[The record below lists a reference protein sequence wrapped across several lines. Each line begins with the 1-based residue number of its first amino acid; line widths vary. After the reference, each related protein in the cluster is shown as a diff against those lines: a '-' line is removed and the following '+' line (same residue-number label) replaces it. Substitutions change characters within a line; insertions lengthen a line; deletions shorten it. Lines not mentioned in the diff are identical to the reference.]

1 MPGSPPELPLQTT
14 LLGIAIAL
22 IIALV
27 AALVGPLFIDW
38 SNYRPVIEAEAG
50 RLVGAT
56 VHVAGP
62 IDGRLLPSPRL
73 TLHDV
78 TVGQG
83 TNAIRA
89 GELNVQFALTPLM
102 RGQWQAEDLRLSNP
116 DITVGV
122 DASGHLQLPKF
133 SFGFAADALTVERLE
148 VEGGKLT
155 VKDAGGA
162 TTLTLDHVFFNGG
175 ARSLLGP
182 FNGSGSLV
190 AAGDHYSVDLATGR
204 YGTDGMK
211 LRIGLQPAEH
221 PFSIASDGNLTFAD
235 GKPKFDGSFSLS
247 PPSGMKSASPWHV
260 GGKLT
265 AGANSALLQNL
276 QVVYGADTEA
286 VKLTGSVR
294 VDFGQ
299 APSLTAELNA
309 TRLDLDHMLAGS
321 DGSHPTPAEALRK
334 LAQGS
339 GAAAFASPLP
349 MDVGLS
355 VDEVVLGG
363 RSLRNVGGDF
373 NSIDGGWNLRKLEF
387 RAPGFSQVALSGKL
401 AIRDD
406 GTSFTGPAVID
417 ATDPKLLFA
426 WWQGRDA
433 NPAGDLKP
441 LHLRGD
447 VTFGTDK
454 VAIEGMQARFDDKQ
468 VTGGLAYTY
477 AAGQAPSKLDARLKA
492 EDIDLDTVIALGKAM
507 AAGSPVEGPQEI
519 ALKADLKH
527 ATLSGFSA
535 RDAEAA
541 LTYGRDGL
549 RIENLSV
556 ADLGGAKFSAQGRIR
571 FDKAGQKGSLTADL
585 DAPDMNPVLAV
596 LSRLAPQ
603 TADALKPAAAVMSPA
618 KLHASFTVADGA
630 PPSQGRLSL
639 AGTLG
644 TTKFVVDGAGKV
656 DLHSGTL
663 GDVRVDGRLDADNG
677 SSLVSMLHL
686 DRVFSIASGP
696 GHLTFAATG
705 PARGTMHVEAAI
717 GARNLDA
724 RVKGTADIGKRS
736 ADLQVAVPHASA
748 AFARAETLPVS
759 YASRAV
765 LAGDD
770 LSLRRIRAAVGGAKL
785 DGNINFRFGNINKIS
800 GSIEADMVNA
810 PPAIAA
816 WIGLPAAPPK
826 ADRWTWSSEPFA
838 PGVIG
843 VVQGDVAVKAH
854 RVELAPRL
862 AAREVSAKL
871 HFGAQEARIDD
882 IAGTLAGGALKG
894 RLSFTRGGDGLQ
906 TAMALSLTNGDATAL
921 FGSGARPPLG
931 GTLGVKLEM
940 AGGGLSPAALV
951 GSLQGGGAVTLDN
964 AQIAGL
970 DPRAFDV
977 VTRAVDQGV
986 PIETARVSNIVGK
999 ALESGDLAVK
1009 HTKADLVVSA
1019 GQVRLNT
1026 TKAAAGDAADLTM
1039 SGALDL
1045 TNGLVDGHLVLSGA
1059 DIAGGARPDIYMAL
1073 NGPVSAPVRSVDV
1086 SALTGWLTLRAVD
1099 NEAKKLK
1106 AAEQAA
1112 AKARAAEKEAEAKVR
1127 AAAEA
1132 AKKEAAAKEKAS
1144 MFAPM
1149 SPPPVLLP
1157 SVTAPPLP
1165 PPVSVEALPRPHA
1178 PAMR

>member
-1 MPGSPPELPLQTT
+1 LQTT

-83 TNAIRA
+83 ANAIRA

-122 DASGHLQLPKF
+122 NATGHLQLPKF
-133 SFGFAADALTVERLE
+133 AFGFAADSLTVERLE

-162 TTLTLDHVFFNGG
+162 TTLTLDHIFFNGG

-190 AAGDHYSVDLATGR
+190 AGGDHYSVDLATGR

-211 LRIGLQPAEH
+211 LRVGLQPAEH
-221 PFSIASDGNLTFAD
+221 PVSIDSDGVLTFND
-235 GKPKFDGSFSLS
+235 GKPKFDGNLSLG
-247 PPSGMKSASPWHV
+247 PPPGMKSASPWHV
-260 GGKLT
+260 GGKLV

-299 APSLTAELNA
+299 APSLTAELN
-309 TRLDLDHMLAGS
+309 TPRLDLDHMLAGKY
-321 DGSHPTPAEALRK
+321 GSHPTPAEALRK
-334 LAQGS
+334 LTQGS
-339 GAAAFASPLP
+339 GAAAFVSPLP
-349 MDVGLS
+349 MDIGLS
-355 VDEVVLGG
+355 ADEVVLGG
-363 RSLRNVGGDF
+363 QSLRNVGGDF
-373 NSIDGGWNLRKLEF
+373 NSIDGGWNLQKLEF

-401 AIRDD
+401 AIKDD

-426 WWQGRDA
+426 WWQGREA
-433 NPAGDLKP
+433 GAAGDLKP

-454 VAIEGMQARFDDKQ
+454 VAIQGMQARFDDKQ
-468 VTGGLAYTY
+468 VTGGLTYTY
-477 AAGQAPSKLDARLKA
+477 AAGQAPSKLDAQLKA
-492 EDIDLDTVIALGKAM
+492 DDIDLDTAIALGKAM
-507 AAGSPVEGPQEI
+507 AAGSHAKGPQEI

-571 FDKAGQKGSLTADL
+571 FDKAGQKGSLAADL
-585 DAPDMNPVLAV
+585 DAPDMRPVLAV

-618 KLHASFTVADGA
+618 KLHATFTVADGA
-630 PPSQGRLSL
+630 PPSEGRLSL

-644 TTKFVVDGAGKV
+644 TTRFALDGAGKV
-656 DLHSGTL
+656 DLHGGTL

-677 SSLVSMLHL
+677 PALVSMLRL

-696 GHLTFAATG
+696 GHLTFTASG
-705 PARGTMHVEAAI
+705 PARGAMQVEAAL
-717 GARNLDA
+717 GAGNLDA
-724 RVKGTADIGKRS
+724 SVKGTADIGKRS

-748 AFARAETLPVS
+748 ASATGEAVPVG

-765 LAGDD
+765 LAGNE
-770 LSLRRIRAAVGGAKL
+770 LGLRRIRATIGGAKL
-785 DGNINFRFGNINKIS
+785 DGNLDLKFGDIDRVS
-800 GSIEADMVNA
+800 GAIEADMVNA
-810 PPAIAA
+810 PPAVAA
-816 WIGLPAAPPK
+816 AIGLPAASPK

-838 PGVIG
+838 PGLIG
-843 VVQGDVAVKAH
+843 IVQGDVAVKAH
-854 RVELAPRL
+854 RLELTPQL
-862 AAREVSAKL
+862 AAREVAAKL
-871 HFGAQEARIDD
+871 HFGAQEARLDD
-882 IAGTLAGGALKG
+882 VAGTLAGGALKG
-894 RLSFTRGGDGLQ
+894 RLSFTRGDDGLQ
-906 TAMALSLTNGDATAL
+906 SAMALSVTGGDATAL
-921 FGSGARPPLG
+921 FASGARPPLG
-931 GTLGVKLEM
+931 GTIGIKLEM

-951 GSLQGGGAVTLDN
+951 GSLRGGGAVTLDN

-977 VTRAVDQGV
+977 ITHAVDQGV
-986 PIETARVSNIVGK
+986 PIETARVSTIVGR
-999 ALESGDLAVK
+999 ALESGELAVK

-1026 TKAAAGDAADLTM
+1026 TKAAAGDSADLTM

-1059 DIAGGARPDIYMAL
+1059 DTAGGARPDIYMAL
-1073 NGPVSAPVRSVDV
+1073 KGPVSAPVRSVDV

-1099 NEAKKLK
+1099 NEAEKLK

-1132 AKKEAAAKEKAS
+1132 AKKEAAAGPKAP

-1149 SPPPVLLP
+1149 SPPPVLLMP
-1157 SVTAPPLP
+1157 SLTAPPLP
-1165 PPVSVEALPRPHA
+1165 PPVSVQALPQPHA
-1178 PAMR
+1178 PAVR

>member
-1 MPGSPPELPLQTT
+1 MQTT

-50 RLVGAT
+50 RLVGAP
-56 VHVAGP
+56 VHVTGP

-83 TNAIRA
+83 SNAIRA

-102 RGQWQAEDLRLSNP
+102 RGDWQAEDLRLSNP
-116 DITVGV
+116 EITVGV
-122 DASGHLQLPKF
+122 DAGGHLRLPKF
-133 SFGFAADALTVERLE
+133 AFGFAADALTVERLE
-148 VEGGKLT
+148 VEGGKLI

-162 TTLTLDHVFFNGG
+162 TTLTLDHLFFNGR

-190 AAGDHYSVDLATGR
+190 AGGDHYALDLASGR
-204 YGTDGMK
+204 YGPDGMK

-221 PFSIASDGNLTFAD
+221 PFSIATDGTLTFTD
-235 GKPKFDGSFSLS
+235 GKPKFDGSLSLG
-247 PPSGMKSASPWHV
+247 PPPGMKSASPWHV
-260 GGKLT
+260 SGKLA

-286 VKLTGSVR
+286 LKLTGSVR
-294 VDFGQ
+294 VDFGR
-299 APSLTAELNA
+299 APSLTAELN
-309 TRLDLDHMLAGS
+309 TPRVDLDHMLAGT
-321 DGSHPTPAEALRK
+321 DGQHVTPAEALRK

-349 MDVGLS
+349 MDIGLS

-373 NSIDGGWNLRKLEF
+373 NSVDGGWNLQKLEF
-387 RAPGFSQVALSGKL
+387 QAPGFSQVALSGKL
-401 AIRDD
+401 AIKDS
-406 GTSFTGPAVID
+406 GASFTGPAVVD
-417 ATDPKLLFA
+417 ATDPKVLFA
-426 WWQGRDA
+426 WWQGREADH
-433 NPAGDLKP
+433 AGDLKP

-454 VAIEGMQARFDDKQ
+454 VAIEALQARFDDKQ
-468 VTGGLAYTY
+468 VTGGLVYTY
-477 AAGQAPSKLDARLKA
+477 AAGQAPSKFDARLKA
-492 EDIDLDTVIALGKAM
+492 DDIDLDTAIALGKAM
-507 AAGSPVEGPQEI
+507 AAGSHAEGPQEI

-535 RDAEAA
+535 RDAEAS
-541 LTYGRDGL
+541 LTWGRDGL

-556 ADLGGAKFSAQGRIR
+556 ADLGGAKFSAHGRIR

-585 DAPDMNPVLAV
+585 DAPDMKPVLVV

-630 PPSQGRLSL
+630 PPSTGQVSL

-644 TTKFVVDGAGKV
+644 AAKFAVDGSGKV
-656 DLHSGTL
+656 DLSSGTL
-663 GDVRVDGRLDADNG
+663 GDVRVGGRLDADNG
-677 SSLVSMLHL
+677 AALVSMLRL
-686 DRVFSIASGP
+686 DRVFSAASGP
-696 GHLTFAATG
+696 GHLTFSASG
-705 PARGTMHVEAAI
+705 PARGTMHVEAAV
-717 GARNLDA
+717 GAGDLA
-724 RVKGTADIGKRS
+724 ASVKGTADIVKRS

-748 AFARAETLPVS
+748 AFAANGTVPVS

-765 LAGDD
+765 FAGND
-770 LSLRRIRAAVGGAKL
+770 LSLSRIRAAVGGATFGGKL
-785 DGNINFRFGNINKIS
+785 DFKFGDIAHVS
-800 GSIEADMVNA
+800 GAIEADTVNA
-810 PPAIAA
+810 PAVIAA
-816 WIGLPAAPPK
+816 AVGLPAAPSK

-838 PGVIG
+838 AGVIG
-843 VVQGDVAVKAH
+843 SVQGDVAVKVR
-854 RVELAPRL
+854 RVELSPRL
-862 AAREVSAKL
+862 VAREAAAKL
-871 HFGAQEARIDD
+871 HFGAREARIDD
-882 IAGTLAGGALKG
+882 IAGTLASGAFKG
-894 RLSFTRGGDGLQ
+894 RLAFARGDDGLQ
-906 TAMALSLTNGDATAL
+906 TTMALSLTGGDATAL
-921 FGSGARPPLG
+921 FSSGARPPLG
-931 GTLGVKLEM
+931 GALGLTLEM
-940 AGGGLSPAALV
+940 TGSGLSPAALV
-951 GSLQGGGAVTLDN
+951 GSLQGSGAVTLDN
-964 AQIAGL
+964 GEIAGL

-977 VTRAVDQGV
+977 VTHAVDQGV
-986 PIETARVSNIVGK
+986 PIQASRVSDIVGK
-999 ALESGDLAVK
+999 ALDSGALAVK
-1009 HTKADLVVSA
+1009 HAKADLAVSA

-1026 TKAAAGDAADLTM
+1026 TKTSGDAADLTM

-1045 TNGLVDGHLVLSGA
+1045 TNGLIDGHVVLSGA

-1073 NGPVSAPVRSVDV
+1073 KGPVSAPERSVDV

-1106 AAEQAA
+1106 AAEDAA
-1112 AKARAAEKEAEAKVR
+1112 AKARAAEKEAAAKAR
-1127 AAAEA
+1127 AAVER
-1132 AKKEAAAKEKAS
+1132 AAKEQATS
-1144 MFAPM
+1144 PIFAPV
-1149 SPPPVLLP
+1149 SPPPVLMP

-1165 PPVSVEALPRPHA
+1165 PPVSVEALPLP
-1178 PAMR
+1178 PAVR